1 MNPVN
6 CARVTVSLLPSSRKG
21 LLVALASVI
30 AIAAVAHM
38 AATLVEFAS
47 GDPDIFTRFHLGEIR
62 REFDLES
69 ESNVTTWLSSA
80 MLLFC
85 ALLLSAIGRARRRA
99 GDALA
104 GYWLLLAVV
113 FLFASIEETAMLH
126 EATMRPLAA
135 RLHPSGVFFY
145 AWVVLGLPIAIIL
158 GIVNLRFLQ
167 RLPRR
172 TRLAFI
178 VAGAVYL
185 GGALGLEMGE
195 GVIATQIGAGSFA
208 MFAARWLEEVME
220 MCGVLLFMAALLR
233 YIAEELPPEPLVQD
247 YRRGLR

>member
-1 MNPVN
+1 
-6 CARVTVSLLPSSRKG
+6 
-21 LLVALASVI
+21 
-30 AIAAVAHM
+30 M
-38 AATLVEFAS
+38 AATLVEFTS

-69 ESNVTTWLSSA
+69 ESNVTTWFSSA

-85 ALLLSAIGRARRRA
+85 ALLLSAIGRAKRRA
-99 GDALA
+99 GDGLA

-113 FLFASIEETAMLH
+113 FLLASIDETAMLH
-126 EATMRPLAA
+126 EATMRPLTE

-145 AWVVLGLPIAIIL
+145 AWVVLGLPFVIVF
-158 GIVNLRFLQ
+158 GIVNLRFLK

-172 TRLAFI
+172 TRLEFI

-185 GGALGLEMGE
+185 GGALGLEMVE
-195 GVIATQIGAGSFA
+195 GVIATRIGAGSFV

-220 MCGVLLFMAALLR
+220 MCGVLLFLGALLR
-233 YIAEELPPEPLVQD
+233 YIAEELPAES
-247 YRRGLR
+247 RG